1 MATWF
6 DESRL
11 DDEEVWQRADGR
23 LRSLAESGARV
34 RREASEAVGGARRSR
49 SSAPPS

>member
-11 DDEEVWQRADGR
+11 DDETALATIDLP
-23 LRSLAESGARV
+23 LRSLAESEGLIAGSQDSTTHV
-34 RREASEAVGGARRSR
+34 
-49 SSAPPS
+49 